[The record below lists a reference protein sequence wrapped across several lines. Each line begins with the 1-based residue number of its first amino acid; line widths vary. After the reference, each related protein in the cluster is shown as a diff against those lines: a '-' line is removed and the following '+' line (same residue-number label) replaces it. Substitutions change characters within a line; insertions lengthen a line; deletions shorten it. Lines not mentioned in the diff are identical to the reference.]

1 MRCVFRVCDG
11 SEAHVVADVTTGQG
25 LSEGYNCS
33 GQMMSVGGSLANHRD
48 LFLVGTTPKV
58 QSHIQSQAG
67 ISLKKG
73 KERVNP
79 LL

>member
-1 MRCVFRVCDG
+1 MLWRD
-11 SEAHVVADVTTGQG
+11 D
-25 LSEGYNCS
+25 
-33 GQMMSVGGSLANHRD
+33 VGGRIPGPHRD